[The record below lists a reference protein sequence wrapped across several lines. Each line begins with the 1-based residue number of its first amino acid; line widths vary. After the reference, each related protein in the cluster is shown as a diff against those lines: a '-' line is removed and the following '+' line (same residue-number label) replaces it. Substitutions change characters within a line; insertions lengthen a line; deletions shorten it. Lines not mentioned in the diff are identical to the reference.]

1 VSQPQARMDVPAPAN
16 EGRIARSW
24 RLTRA
29 AWSVVR
35 SDRSLLLLAMVAG
48 VTGAAGVA
56 VIFVFGGS
64 FGNGRFSE
72 ERTLIVALIA
82 AYPLMFISVFF
93 NTAIAAAAAAALD
106 GKHLSLGEALAVPMR
121 RIGVV
126 AVWSL
131 IAAVVGVVLEQL
143 ASRLPLGGSIAARLV
158 GVAWSLASLFAIP
171 IIALEDCSA
180 PEALKR
186 SAHVIKKQW
195 GEGIGGNVIIGAWT
209 ILVMLPVIVV
219 LVFVLAA
226 TGGDP
231 AVRDAVIVVGI
242 LTIVGIAALQ
252 LVVRQ
257 TFAVA
262 LYRYATSSTTQG
274 PFTEHDLQSPFSRK
288 RGISR

>member
-1 VSQPQARMDVPAPAN
+1 MSQPLTDISAPTN

-35 SDRSLLLLAMVAG
+35 SDRSLLTLAAVAG
-48 VTGAAGVA
+48 ITGAAGIA
-56 VIFVFGGS
+56 VIFAVGGS
-64 FGNGRFSE
+64 FGHGHFSE
-72 ERTLIVALIA
+72 ERMAIVALIA
-82 AYPLMFISVFF
+82 AYPLMFVSVFF

-106 GKHLSLGEALAVPMR
+106 GRHLSLGEALAVPMR

-126 AVWSL
+126 AMWSL

-186 SAHVIKKQW
+186 SAQLIKKRW
-195 GEGIGGNVIIGAWT
+195 GEGIGGNVIISAWM
-209 ILVMLPVIVV
+209 ILVMLPLIVV
-219 LVFVLAA
+219 LGFVLAA
-226 TGGDP
+226 TGGD
-231 AVRDAVIVVGI
+231 AGVRDAVIVVGI
-242 LTIVGIAALQ
+242 LAFVGIVALQ

-262 LYRYATSSTTQG
+262 LYRYATTSATQG
-274 PFTEHDLQSPFSRK
+274 PFGERDLQSPFSRK
-288 RGISR
+288 RGLSR